1 MSICSK
7 ISREKLYN
15 RDYEPDET
23 IGFDIEKTNN
33 NLNFE
38 SLVILLGTLYLQN
51 KGGQIDG

>member
-23 IGFDIEKTNN
+23 IGFDIEKTINN
-33 NLNFE
+33 IDYK